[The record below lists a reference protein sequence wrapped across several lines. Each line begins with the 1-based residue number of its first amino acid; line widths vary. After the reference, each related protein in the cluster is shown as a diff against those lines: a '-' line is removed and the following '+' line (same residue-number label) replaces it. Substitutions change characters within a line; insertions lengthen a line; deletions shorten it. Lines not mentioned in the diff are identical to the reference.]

1 MDAERGDGGRLRTDD
16 WCAGRDGGRGDGRR
30 HGRVRVRVRVRG
42 ARSRVGALASAFA
55 LALASLP
62 RAYGANSPFTTKA
75 DLQNAVDACTGSMV
89 GCVDGNGISI
99 SNWDVSGVD
108 DMSNMFSGKSD
119 FNADISSWNVE
130 RVTKMN
136 NMFSIAH
143 AFNQDI
149 TGWNVAAVTSMS
161 SMFYGARA
169 FNQDISSW
177 NDAAVTS
184 YSGMFYSAT
193 AWLSACF
200 RTDGSS
206 STDGPASA
214 WECAPFSS
222 PFSRRDKLKA
232 TIDSCL
238 SSDNTGATC
247 VDANGVSISNWDVS
261 GVTDMSYLFQ
271 NKAAFNA
278 DITGW
283 DVAAVTDMSYMFASA
298 TAFNQDTGSWNV
310 AAVTNMQSM
319 FYQATAFNQDISSWN
334 DAAVTS
340 YGGMFNSATAWT
352 SLCLRTDG
360 SSSTDGP
367 ASAWLCAPFSSP
379 FSYRSALKM
388 QIDSCLSSDN
398 TGATCVDANGVSISN
413 WDVSGVTDM
422 NRLFQ
427 NKAAFN
433 ADISSWNVAA
443 VTNMYYMFA
452 SATAFNQD
460 ISSWNDAA
468 VTSYGGM
475 FNSATAWTSACFRT
489 DGSSSTDGPA
499 SAWLCAP
506 FSSPFSYRSALKMTI
521 DSCLSSDSTGA
532 TCVDRNSVSIS
543 NWDVS
548 GVTDMSYL
556 FQNKAAFNAD
566 ISSWNV
572 PAVTNMR
579 SMFYE
584 ATAFNQDITGWETTA
599 IDAARSQSTI
609 ASMFVGATAWLAAY
623 EQTVTPMWDNVYDG
637 PSSRWQAIGGS
648 PAGSPGA
655 SNATDGADGESYPDW
670 AVGLTTFTFALSVIH
685 SVAVILLYRTV
696 RAKNRAAN
704 IAAQMRILPNA
715 PLSPPPPQ
723 PRQNVAT
730 PGTVVVQMR

>member
-1 MDAERGDGGRLRTDD
+1 MNYTARTTTKTTTTTMDAE
-16 WCAGRDGGRGDGRR
+16 RGDGRR

-388 QIDSCLSSDN
+388 QIDSCLSSD
-398 TGATCVDANGVSISN
+398 
-413 WDVSGVTDM
+413 
-422 NRLFQ
+422 
-427 NKAAFN
+427 
-433 ADISSWNVAA
+433 
-443 VTNMYYMFA
+443 
-452 SATAFNQD
+452 
-460 ISSWNDAA
+460 
-468 VTSYGGM
+468 
-475 FNSATAWTSACFRT
+475 
-489 DGSSSTDGPA
+489 
-499 SAWLCAP
+499 
-506 FSSPFSYRSALKMTI
+506 
-521 DSCLSSDSTGA
+521 STGA